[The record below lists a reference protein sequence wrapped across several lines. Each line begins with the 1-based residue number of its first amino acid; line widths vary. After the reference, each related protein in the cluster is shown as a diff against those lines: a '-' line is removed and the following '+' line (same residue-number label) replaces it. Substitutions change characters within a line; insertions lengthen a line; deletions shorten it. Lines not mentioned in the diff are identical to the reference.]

1 MEQMKKNDL
10 GKDSI
15 GKLIVNLTIPAI
27 TAQLINALYNI
38 VDRIYIG
45 RIPEVGGAALTGVG
59 VTFPI
64 VMLISAFGALL
75 GMGGAPKA
83 AIKMGEKDN
92 DSAEEI
98 LGNCF
103 SGMIVMAVIL
113 TVFFLLF
120 QKPLLMMFGASDR
133 TVIYGLK
140 YLNIY
145 VCGTIFV
152 QATLVLNSFITAQ
165 GFARTGMLTV
175 LIGAVLNIVLDP
187 ILIFYFKMGVQGA
200 AIATVV
206 SQAVSAIWVTKF
218 LTGKN
223 TKIKIKKEYFKIK
236 KSVIIPIIGLG
247 LSPFVM

>member
-236 KSVIIPIIGLG
+236 K
-247 LSPFVM
+247 